1 MAHRINR
8 PSRGLASSIERLLGS
23 GLGEREPRVQ
33 GWTSVA
39 VAVVWLFQAFSRGAS
54 LEERFE
60 NARRWVQALVP
71 RAKRR
76 TTYQGFVKALRR
88 SPLVPEWIATAFRE
102 RLREWSGP
110 AFRVAGWVPLAM
122 DGTRFECPRS
132 RSCQKRIGVV
142 ARAKAAPQLVLV
154 SLWHLGV
161 HAWFDFRVA
170 SARVGERTL
179 GRDLSNG
186 LPPRTLLV
194 GDAGFVGYDFCEELA
209 GRGVSFLLRV
219 GANVTLLSE
228 LGERNSVR
236 PGVVHLWP
244 GNKRRCRPLALR
256 LLVVGR
262 GKKTVYLAT
271 NVLDPFALSKKQA
284 ATFYRQR
291 WGTETAYRSMK
302 QTLGRRTLRSR
313 AADLT
318 KLELAGIVLGHWAL
332 ALLALKAR
340 GAKSATLGWS
350 TATAAALVHTALTE
364 EMTRAAWHDAWR
376 RVLLAPTKR
385 RGLKKRR
392 QEWAKAKHDPP
403 CGAPTIRPANRS
415 ELAALKRLAAE
426 SVS

>member
-8 PSRGLASSIERLLGS
+8 PSRGLASSIERLLGA
-23 GLGEREPRVQ
+23 GLGGREPRVQ

-39 VAVVWLFQAFSRGAS
+39 VGVVWLFQSFSRGAS

-60 NARRWVQALVP
+60 NARRWVRTLVP

-88 SPLVPEWIATAFRE
+88 TPLVPEWIAAAFRE

-110 AFRVAGWVPLAM
+110 GFRVAGWVPLAI
-122 DGTRFECPRS
+122 DGTRFETPRS
-132 RSCQKRIGVV
+132 RSCQ
-142 ARAKAAPQLVLV
+142 RAFRLASRPKSAPQLTLV
-154 SLWHLGV
+154 SLWHLGL

-170 SARVGERTL
+170 PARVGERTL
-179 GRDLSNG
+179 ARDLSNG

-194 GDAGFVGYDFCEELA
+194 GDAGFVGYDFCQELA

-228 LGERNSVR
+228 LGERSSVR
-236 PGVVHLWP
+236 RGGVHLWP

-262 GKKTVYLAT
+262 GKKKVYLVT

-318 KLELAGIVLGHWAL
+318 TLELVGVVLGHWAL

-340 GAKSATLGWS
+340 GTNQAKLGWS
-350 TATAAALVHTALTE
+350 TAKAAALLRDALTQG
-364 EMTRAAWHDAWR
+364 MTRAAWHAAWR
-376 RVLLAPTKR
+376 RVLLTPVKR

-392 QEWAKAKHDPP
+392 QEWAKTKHDPP
-403 CGAPTIRPANRS
+403 CGAPNIRPANPT
-415 ELAALKRLAAE
+415 ELTAIKRLAAA
-426 SVS
+426 SIQ